1 MGRCVL
7 VVGGGGREH
16 ALCLALSESPSISE
30 IHTTPG
36 NAGTEHFG
44 SNHDIPAS
52 DISGLLELSQR
63 LKVDFVVVGPEAPLC
78 DGLADRLIDIGIP
91 CFGPQRLHAELEG
104 SKLFAKKAMEA
115 AGVPTAEYDLLDA
128 SSDVNT
134 YLDARSHEPWVIKR
148 DVLAGGKGVV
158 VTSDRKEAIEFIQQ
172 SVQSD
177 GHVLLERFLPGE
189 EASMLVVMDKSGFVC
204 LPPSQDHKRAYD
216 GDEGP
221 NTGGMGA
228 YCPAPVVTDA
238 IHEKV
243 LERIVG
249 PMFTYLSSMEIP
261 YRGVLYV
268 GLMIDQNGDPYV
280 VEFNVRFGDP
290 ECQVTLPLIETD
302 VGELL
307 FASSTDAL
315 SKTDV
320 VFKRAHALTIV
331 LASEGYPKTAIKGRP
346 ILGLDRS
353 LDSATTWV
361 SHAGTSRNESGD
373 FISSGGR
380 VLSVTSVADSLQ
392 KARDSSYQRLTQ
404 ITLDGSHHRSD
415 IGHRAL

>member
-1 MGRCVL
+1 
-7 VVGGGGREH
+7 
-16 ALCLALSESPSISE
+16 
-30 IHTTPG
+30 
-36 NAGTEHFG
+36 
-44 SNHDIPAS
+44 
-52 DISGLLELSQR
+52 
-63 LKVDFVVVGPEAPLC
+63 
-78 DGLADRLIDIGIP
+78 
-91 CFGPQRLHAELEG
+91 
-104 SKLFAKKAMEA
+104 
-115 AGVPTAEYDLLDA
+115 
-128 SSDVNT
+128 
-134 YLDARSHEPWVIKR
+134 
-148 DVLAGGKGVV
+148 
-158 VTSDRKEAIEFIQQ
+158 
-172 SVQSD
+172 
-177 GHVLLERFLPGE
+177 
-189 EASMLVVMDKSGFVC
+189 
-204 LPPSQDHKRAYD
+204 
-216 GDEGP
+216 
-221 NTGGMGA
+221 
-228 YCPAPVVTDA
+228 
-238 IHEKV
+238 
-243 LERIVG
+243 
-249 PMFTYLSSMEIP
+249 
-261 YRGVLYV
+261 
-268 GLMIDQNGDPYV
+268 MIDQNGDPYV

-346 ILGLDRS
+346 IVGLDRS